1 MYAGRVAC
9 CPLVSHG
16 DYADGTDRQTNVRD
30 GRPSVTLRFPLD
42 AASDIIKVSRMA
54 GKVNRQRL

>member
-16 DYADGTDRQTNVRD
+16 KYVDWIDRWTD
-30 GRPSVTLRFPLD
+30 GRTPDCYITVRFPLD
-42 AASDIIKVSRMA
+42 ADNVTTIKDLHGDVDDF
-54 GKVNRQRL
+54 V